1 MQSSYRMN
9 IYRPR
14 SPIFIIAYKEICDS
28 SRNRW
33 LAFMG
38 CMFLLLSLSVSFAGS
53 AVTGSLYLPELDS
66 LMSSLSTISVFIIPL
81 AAILL
86 CYDSFVGEEESGT
99 LLLLLSYPLTRSQ
112 IIFGKLLGHI
122 TVMLVATGFA
132 FGLTA
137 ALLLLVGEQYHS
149 GELVMAFA
157 QFLLSS
163 NLLALTFILL
173 SYIVSLK
180 CTEKAKAIGC
190 LLLLWFLFVLIY
202 DLLLLTLLVS
212 DFSFANQLL
221 INVLIAMSPTDLYR
235 AINLVAIEGEG
246 ANSLAMI
253 VSTDWGLSAMYLLF
267 LLWIVVLTFI
277 SHRIFKGKPL

>member
-1 MQSSYRMN
+1 
-9 IYRPR
+9 
-14 SPIFIIAYKEICDS
+14 
-28 SRNRW
+28 
-33 LAFMG
+33 MG
-38 CMFLLLSLSVSFAGS
+38 SIFLLLSLSVSFAGS

-86 CYDSFVGEEESGT
+86 CYDAFVGEEEAGT

-122 TVMLVATGFA
+122 SVMLVATGCA

-137 ALLLLVGEQYHS
+137 GLLLLVGEQYHS
-149 GELVMAFA
+149 GELVAAFA
-157 QFLLSS
+157 QFVLSS

-190 LLLLWFLFVLIY
+190 LLLLWFLLVLIY

-212 DFSFANQLL
+212 DFSFANQFL
-221 INVLIAMSPTDLYR
+221 INVLIALSPTDLYR

-246 ANSLAMI
+246 ASGSLAMI
-253 VSTDWGLSAMYLLF
+253 ATTDWGLSGMYGLF
-267 LLWIVVLTFI
+267 MLWIGSLTLI
-277 SHRIFKGKPL
+277 CHRIFKGKPL

>member
-1 MQSSYRMN
+1 MN
-9 IYRPR
+9 MNRPR
-14 SPIFIIAYKEICDS
+14 SPILIIAYKEICDS

-38 CMFLLLSLSVSFAGS
+38 SMFLLLSLSVSFAGS
-53 AVTGSLYLPELDS
+53 AVTGSLYLPELNS

-86 CYDSFVGEEESGT
+86 CYDSFVGEEEAGT

-132 FGLTA
+132 FGFTA

-149 GELVMAFA
+149 AELVAAFA

-212 DFSFANQLL
+212 DFSFANQYL
-221 INVLIAMSPTDLYR
+221 INILIALSPTDLYR

-246 ANSLAMI
+246 ASGGLAMI
-253 VSTDWGLSAMYLLF
+253 ATTDWGLSAMYALF
-267 LLWIVVLTFI
+267 LLWIVSLTFI
-277 SHRIFKGKPL
+277 SHRTFKRKPL